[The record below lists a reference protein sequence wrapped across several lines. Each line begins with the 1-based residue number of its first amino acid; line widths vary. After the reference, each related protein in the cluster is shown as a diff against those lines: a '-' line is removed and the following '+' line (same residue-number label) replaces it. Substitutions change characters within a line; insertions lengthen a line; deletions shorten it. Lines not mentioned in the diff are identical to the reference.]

1 MTTHTISSQNPAEW
15 AEKFAS
21 LYSDLKPYRKL
32 RSVITIR
39 NNSSS
44 TLILEAAFV
53 SDGVFASGPGT
64 GEPLKPGEVRLIS
77 VKTTIGMPGY
87 ETYGIWKVASP
98 SKGDSFVALVACR
111 WKQPKSFR
119 AVTPPDV
126 RVGLT
131 SLYEF
136 NAFLKKTSFGK
147 LKHKDIECGP
157 SKTQFGQVRQIIKET
172 AYTTK
177 GRAGIVVTGISAVN
191 SEFVIADVE
200 KSKAPLRKKP
210 KRDVRGAQ
218 SDDNLLAPLPILNLR
233 PYPY

>member
-1 MTTHTISSQNPAEW
+1 MTTPTISSQNPAAW
-15 AEKFAS
+15 AERFAS

-44 TLILEAAFV
+44 SLMLEAAFV
-53 SDGVFASGPGT
+53 SDGVFASDAGV

-77 VKTTIGMPGY
+77 VKTAIGMPGY
-87 ETYGIWKVASP
+87 ETYGIWKVVSP
-98 SKGDSFVALVACR
+98 SNGDSFVALVACR
-111 WKQPKSFR
+111 WKQPKSFK

-131 SLYEF
+131 SLHEF
-136 NAFLKKTSFGK
+136 NAFLKKTSFSK
-147 LKHKDIECGP
+147 LKHKDIECGAA
-157 SKTQFGQVRQIIKET
+157 KTQFGQVRQIIKEA
-172 AYTTK
+172 AYTTR

-200 KSKAPLRKKP
+200 KSKAPIRKKP
-210 KRDVRGAQ
+210 KRGVRGAR
-218 SDDNLLAPLPILNLR
+218 SDNNVLAPLPILKM
-233 PYPY
+233 

>member
-1 MTTHTISSQNPAEW
+1 MTNHTISSQNPAEW
-15 AEKFAS
+15 AERFAS
-21 LYSDLKPYRKL
+21 LYGNLKPYRKL

-44 TLILEAAFV
+44 TLVLEAAFV
-53 SDGVFASGPGT
+53 SDGVFASGAGA

-98 SKGDSFVALVACR
+98 RNGNSFVALVACR
-111 WKQPKSFR
+111 WKQPKSFK

-136 NAFLKKTSFGK
+136 NAFLKKTSFSK

-157 SKTQFGQVRQIIKET
+157 VKTEFGQVRQIIKEAT
-172 AYTTK
+172 YTTK
-177 GRAGIVVTGISAVN
+177 GRAGIIVTGISAVN

-200 KSKAPLRKKP
+200 KSKAPTRKKP
-210 KRDVRGAQ
+210 KRDVGRAQ
-218 SDDNLLAPLPILNLR
+218 RNDKLLEPI
-233 PYPY
+233 PFF